1 MKTLKSQRVISV
13 PEGVTVAIKSR
24 TVTVKGPRGELTRSF
39 KHQNLDMVPTAT
51 NVTVTKPV
59 KILQRTLNV

>member
-24 TVTVKGPRGELTRSF
+24 TVTVKGPRGELTRS
-39 KHQNLDMVPTAT
+39 
-51 NVTVTKPV
+51 PV
-59 KILQRTLNV
+59 MLLQRTFLDWTP